1 MKFDAHKLDVIRHTV
16 RREVEEGHLPGAAF
30 AVGIG
35 QDMVLQDAMGYAEHH
50 QGVVR
55 LVEHGTLFDLA
66 SLTKVVATLPSVL
79 SLVDDGVIHLS
90 QPLVEFLPDFAA
102 GDPRKERVTVFH
114 LLTHTSGLPAHR
126 PYYRM
131 CQTPSDVVS
140 AVLNEPLEAEP
151 GSRVTYSDLGF
162 ILLGELVRV
171 VTGERLDAYARRR
184 IFSPIGMCQTTYL
197 PDASWHDRIAATEAQ
212 DGRGPKV
219 GIVHDENAEA
229 MGGVSGHAG
238 LFSTLSDVVRYV
250 QAWLDPN
257 AGVLSPSVRL
267 VAVRCQ
273 TRGLNGVRGL
283 GWVGRGD
290 GFDHMGDLWPTTAVG
305 HTGFTG
311 TSVAF
316 DPMSRLWFVLLT
328 NDVHYGRDRRGIRR
342 LRPRLHN
349 LVAAAIRDVPWR

>member
-1 MKFDAHKLDVIRHTV
+1 MRFDTAKLERIRLTV
-16 RREVEEGHLPGAAF
+16 RQAVESGRLSGAAF
-30 AVGIG
+30 AVGVGEEVI
-35 QDMVLQDAMGYAEHH
+35 LQDAIGYAENY

-55 LVEHGTLFDLA
+55 LVDHDTLFDLA

-90 QPLVEFLPDFAA
+90 QPLVEFFPNFAT
-102 GDPRKERVTVFH
+102 GDPMKERVTVFH

-126 PYYRM
+126 PYYRT
-131 CQTPSDVVS
+131 CRASSEVVS
-140 AVLNEPLEAEP
+140 AILSEPLEAEP

-162 ILLGELVRV
+162 ILLGELVSV
-171 VTGERLDAYARRR
+171 VTGQRIDQYVRER

-197 PDASWHDRIAATEAQ
+197 PDPSWRHRIAATEIQ
-212 DGRGPKV
+212 DGRGPRV

-238 LFSTLSDVVRYV
+238 LFSRLSDVVRYV

-257 AGVLSPSVRL
+257 CDVLSNAVRL
-267 VAVRCQ
+267 SAVRCQ
-273 TRGLNGVRGL
+273 TRGLNGSRGL
-283 GWVGRGD
+283 GWVCRGD
-290 GFDHMGDLWPTTAVG
+290 SYDHMGDLWPTTAVG

-316 DPMSRLWFVLLT
+316 DPSSRLWFILLT
-328 NDVHYGRDRRGIRR
+328 NDVHYGRDRRMTKR

-349 LVAAAIRDVPWR
+349 LVAAAIHDVPWR